1 MTSYPVF
8 LTDKHAGKTVD
19 AELIEG
25 IGEGE
30 LRSVETEWKP
40 VINSR
45 LGQLV
50 AQGSPWSE
58 WPENWHWDW
67 RKKLDKIRGL
77 LAFRSLALISENQVQ
92 GLMLLAMAGHSCRI
106 PEQAKKDLVY
116 VDYLETAPWNRK
128 AIVPQPRFGGVGTVM
143 LRAAIEVS
151 HEQDFRGRI
160 GLHSLPAAEEFY
172 GTACGMTDLG
182 RDESYQG
189 LRYFEMTAAQAAEF
203 SR

>member
-45 LGQLV
+45 LRQLV

-172 GTACGMTDLG
+172 GTVCGMTDLG

>member
-1 MTSYPVF
+1 MTSHPVF
-8 LTDKHAGKTVD
+8 LTDKRSGKTVD

-25 IGEGE
+25 IGEDE

-45 LGQLV
+45 LRQLV

-77 LAFRSLALISENQVQ
+77 LAFKSLALISENQVQ

-143 LRAAIEVS
+143 LRAVIEVS

-172 GTACGMTDLG
+172 GTVCGMTDLG
-182 RDESYQG
+182 HDESYQG
-189 LRYFEMTAAQAAEF
+189 LRYFEMTAAQAAAF
-203 SR
+203 SG